1 MVTDSGNYDVD
12 IFAAAKSLHSCP
24 TLCDPIDSSP
34 PESPVP
40 GILQARVLERGAIG
54 FSVDIFRGPIILP
67 TMPSKDLLPPETITC

>member
-24 TLCDPIDSSP
+24 TLSNPMDCSLPGSSIH
-34 PESPVP
+34 
-40 GILQARVLERGAIG
+40 GIFQARVLERGAIG